1 MIEEYLMTKWTTV
14 KSSCESKMYK
24 DFYRNGITLSNFGS
38 DRLTSVLKSILE
50 GDLKEGFSLDQKYS
64 QTKDLRPDVISYD
77 PVFMEVL
84 QEFNIRK
91 KIRDLTL
98 RDLSLFHVQVRV
110 VENNNSYMD
119 WHRDTYYNSE
129 GKLVGK
135 APHGVK
141 LIYYPEFEEG
151 TNDRLLYLVGS
162 NRIVY
167 PNNAYDRNLFEILP
181 ITKVES
187 NNDAAVIF
195 DVNGL
200 HAVCPEKQDK
210 KSIRLIYS
218 FLDARQIEAEHA
230 NEELHIRTMK
240 TFEEMK

>member
-1 MIEEYLMTKWTTV
+1 
-14 KSSCESKMYK
+14 MYK
-24 DFYRNGITLSNFGS
+24 DFYRNGITLSKFGNEQ
-38 DRLTSVLKSILE
+38 LKSVLQSILNE
-50 GDLKEGFSLDQKYS
+50 DLKEGFSLEQKYS

-77 PVFMEVL
+77 SVFMEAL
-84 QEFNIRK
+84 QEFEIRK

-141 LIYYPEFEEG
+141 LIYYPDFENS
-151 TNDRLLYLVGS
+151 TSDRLLYLVGS

-167 PNNAYDRNLFEILP
+167 PNNQYDRNLFDILP

-187 NNDAAVIF
+187 NNDTAVIF

-200 HAVCPEKQDK
+200 HAVCPEEKDK

-218 FLDARQIEAEHA
+218 FLDRRQIEEEHA
-230 NEELHIRTMK
+230 SDELHIRTMK
-240 TFEEMK
+240 EFEEMK